1 MTSRL
6 LDSLLDLSVAPGYT
20 RIGYRLRGLSWS
32 SAVAGSLAGKV
43 ALVTGA
49 TSGLGEATCEG
60 LARAG
65 ARVHMLVRDLER
77 GQAARE
83 RISSRLDADAQ
94 LELQLCDLA
103 DLSAV
108 RHFARQFAAGERP
121 T

>member
-77 GQAARE
+77 GQAATN
-83 RISSRLDADAQ
+83 
-94 LELQLCDLA
+94 
-103 DLSAV
+103 
-108 RHFARQFAAGERP
+108 G
-121 T
+121 